1 MVVMVTFS
9 KRTYASCHA
18 GPPKTGIVSAPD
30 PAAGHCQLMPLP
42 QTPKHTQASLA
53 QSLVGVT
60 APFSWVLVHT
70 RFCLC
75 PPRVCA
81 SPVHWKFCNQILLTI
96 EVKVPG
102 YAQSL
107 YQIPRLGSLLCG
119 LEL

>member
-70 RFCLC
+70 RFSCALEESVSLGVLS
-75 PPRVCA
+75 PLAGSPGWEVC
-81 SPVHWKFCNQILLTI
+81 
-96 EVKVPG
+96 
-102 YAQSL
+102 
-107 YQIPRLGSLLCG
+107 CG
-119 LEL
+119 P